1 MDDSE
6 LETGKRIK
14 QNLKN
19 INFEEDSDEEQEWA
33 PTNAEHEMEYE
44 AEICEDKS
52 SKRKRNTVKYIQN
65 KKKKTNV
72 TNNLNCDVCEC
83 KFTRKDNLKRHK
95 INKH

>member
-1 MDDSE
+1 MQ
-6 LETGKRIK
+6 R
-14 QNLKN
+14 Q
-19 INFEEDSDEEQEWA
+19 
-33 PTNAEHEMEYE
+33 
-44 AEICEDKS
+44 S
-52 SKRKRNTVKYIQN
+52 SKRKIETVKHIQN

>member
-52 SKRKRNTVKYIQN
+52 SKRRKKYSKIYSKQ
-65 KKKKTNV
+65 
-72 TNNLNCDVCEC
+72 EE
-83 KFTRKDNLKRHK
+83 KD
-95 INKH
+95 